1 MVKHIILW
9 ALKPEYTN
17 EQKVQIRANIK
28 QGLEGL
34 LGKIDGLADIK
45 VYTNGLPSSNAD
57 LMLDSTFESEAALK
71 AYAIHP
77 EHVAVADSK
86 VRPFTAVR
94 YCLDFEI
101 NQHNKKP
108 SCQKTTRFTVFST
121 YAPNLLTLS
130 LIPGPIV
137 VAIVQDLTY

>member
-17 EQKVQIRANIK
+17 EQKVQIKANIK

-45 VYTNGLPSSNAD
+45 VYTNGMPSSNAD

-101 NQHNKKP
+101 N
-108 SCQKTTRFTVFST
+108 
-121 YAPNLLTLS
+121 
-130 LIPGPIV
+130 
-137 VAIVQDLTY
+137 